1 MFAQI
6 NHMAMISPHYAAL
19 GKFYEAVFGLKT
31 STNARPAQAVTV
43 GDGCVGLNIIP
54 RRDGYVG
61 GIDHFGMLVD
71 DVAPVIE
78 RMQKKHPTRQRREAP
93 LRAPLRAIQR
103 P

>member
-31 STNARPAQAVTV
+31 STNPRPAHAVTV

-71 DVAPVIE
+71 DVAPVHRAHAE
-78 RMQKKHPTRQRREAP
+78 EAP
-93 LRAPLRAIQR
+93 AKPTS
-103 P
+103 